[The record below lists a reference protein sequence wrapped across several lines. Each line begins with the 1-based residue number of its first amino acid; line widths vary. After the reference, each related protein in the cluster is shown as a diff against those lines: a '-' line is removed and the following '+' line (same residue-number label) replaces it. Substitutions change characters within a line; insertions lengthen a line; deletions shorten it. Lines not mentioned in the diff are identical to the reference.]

1 MNHSD
6 PSPPAVPG
14 TIPGD
19 LPAEQLGIIIVD
31 HGSRLEASNES
42 LLEVVQH
49 FLTASPYAIVEPAH
63 MEIAE
68 PTIGMAFER
77 CVQQGARFVVIH
89 PYFLAPGKHWQIDI
103 PRLAA
108 EASQAHPGMGYV
120 VTAPLG
126 PHPTMCEI
134 MQQRIDDAM
143 ATFPGPS
150 AAGNPED

>member
-68 PTIGMAFER
+68 PTIGMAFDR

>member
-68 PTIGMAFER
+68 PTIGMAFDR

-108 EASQAHPGMGYV
+108 EASQAHPGMGYL

-143 ATFPGPS
+143 ATLPGPS
-150 AAGNPED
+150 AAGNPEN